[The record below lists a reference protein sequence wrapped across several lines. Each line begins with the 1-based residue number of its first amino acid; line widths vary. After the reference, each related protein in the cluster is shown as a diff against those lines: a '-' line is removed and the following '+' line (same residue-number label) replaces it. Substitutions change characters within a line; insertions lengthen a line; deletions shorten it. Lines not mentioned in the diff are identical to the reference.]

1 MPATRGD
8 APGGAA
14 LAALALAWLGGI
26 GVQLQQ
32 RELADAATLAALLV
46 AAMAALAA
54 AALAHRRAW
63 RVLVPPA
70 VAALGFVWA
79 TALAAQRL
87 HEVLPQA
94 LEGQDI
100 ELVGVVA
107 SLPRQL
113 SAGVRFTFEVEQ
125 ALWRGEPVRVPRRVS
140 LGWYG
145 DRADGPAAAGPAF
158 DVESGQRWRLTAR
171 LRAPH
176 GQLNPHGFDFELWLF
191 ERGVRATG
199 YVRDNAA
206 TPAPVRLASNV
217 GHRIERWRQRV
228 RDAVFARVAHDPRA
242 AGVLAGLSV
251 GDQAAIDRS
260 DWDMFRA
267 TGTAHLVAISGLHVT
282 MFAWG
287 AGALVAAA
295 WRRSARLTL
304 WLPTPTA
311 ARWGGV
317 AAAAAYALLA
327 GWGVPAQRT
336 VWMLATAAALASL
349 GRSWPW
355 PLVLLAAAA
364 AVSVVDPWALTQPG
378 FWLSFVAVGL
388 LMVSQP
394 AAASHEGATPR
405 AALMW
410 HAVRGALRTQVVA
423 TVGLAPLTLVLFQQV
438 SLVGFVANLV
448 AIPVV
453 TLVITP
459 LALLGAVVP
468 PAWDLGAVVVGALSV
483 ALKWLAAWPA
493 AVHVAAAA
501 PGWVQLAGL
510 LAAALLIAPLPWRM
524 RALALPLV
532 LPLLWPAVERP
543 PQGRYELLVA
553 DVGQGSAVLLR
564 TARHALLYDAGPQYS
579 RDSDAGQRVL
589 VPLLRSL
596 GVRRL
601 DTLVLSHRDTD
612 HVGGAVALLAA
623 LPVRQVVGAVPGPA
637 EAPVT
642 TAVRRCEA
650 GARWHWDGV
659 EFELLHPPA
668 DDHARALKPNALSCV
683 LRVVD
688 ERGRAVLLAGD
699 IEAAQEAALVRR
711 VGERLRSD
719 GLLVPH
725 HGSRTSSSALF
736 LDAVAPRVAW
746 VQAGYRNRFGH
757 PADEVLQRYAERGV
771 EVVRS
776 DRCGAW
782 HERAVEDATPTCERD
797 RARRYW
803 HRRF

>member
-1 MPATRGD
+1 MQALRGD
-8 APGGAA
+8 APGGGT
-14 LAALALAWLGGI
+14 LAALAFAWLAGI

-32 RELADAATLAALLV
+32 RELADSATLAALLG
-46 AAMAALAA
+46 AALAGIA
-54 AALAHRRAW
+54 TAALARRRAW
-63 RVLVPPA
+63 RGLALPA
-70 VAALGFVWA
+70 VAALGFAWA
-79 TALAAQRL
+79 STLAAQRL
-87 HEVLPQA
+87 QEALPES
-94 LEGQDI
+94 LEGQDL

-107 SLPRQL
+107 SLPRQV
-113 SAGVRFTFEVEQ
+113 SAGVRFTFEVER
-125 ALWRGEPVRVPRRVS
+125 AHRHGCPVDVPRRVS

-145 DRADGPAAAGPAF
+145 DRAQGSTAGPGSDLEA
-158 DVESGQRWRLTAR
+158 GQRWRLTAR

-176 GQLNPHGFDFELWLF
+176 GQVNPHGFDFELWLF

-199 YVRDNAA
+199 YVRDGAA
-206 TPAPVRLASNV
+206 APPPVRLASRV
-217 GHRIERWRQRV
+217 GQRVERWRQRV
-228 RDAVFARVAHDPRA
+228 RDAVFARVADDPRA

-260 DWDMFRA
+260 DWDVFRA

-295 WRRSARLTL
+295 WRRSARLVL
-304 WLPTPTA
+304 WLPAPTA

-317 AAAAAYALLA
+317 GAAAAYALLA

-336 VWMLATAAALASL
+336 VWMLVTAAALASL
-349 GRSWPW
+349 GRQWPW
-355 PLVLLAAAA
+355 PLVLLAAAV
-364 AVSVVDPWALTQPG
+364 AVSAVDPWALLQPG

-388 LMVSQP
+388 LMGSQP
-394 AAASHEGATPR
+394 AAASNDRVASR
-405 AALMW
+405 AARLW
-410 HAVRGALRTQVVA
+410 RAVRGALRTQVVA

-453 TLVITP
+453 TLVVTP
-459 LALLGAVVP
+459 LALLGAIVP
-468 PAWDLGAVVVGALSV
+468 AAWDLGAVVVGALSI
-483 ALKWLAAWPA
+483 ALGSLAAWPA

-501 PGWVQLAGL
+501 PWWTQLAGL
-510 LAAALLIAPLPWRM
+510 LAAALLIAPLPWRL

-543 PQGRYELLVA
+543 PHGRYELLVA

-601 DTLVLSHRDTD
+601 DALVLSHRDTD
-612 HVGGAVALLAA
+612 HVGGAAAVLAA
-623 LPVRQVVGAVPGPA
+623 LPVRRVIGAVPEGA
-637 EAPVT
+637 AVPV
-642 TAVRRCEA
+642 AAAARRCEA
-650 GARWHWDGV
+650 GERWRWDGV

-668 DDHARALKPNALSCV
+668 DDHTRGLRPNALSCV

-757 PADEVLQRYAERGV
+757 PADEVLQRYAERGI

-782 HERAVEDATPTCERD
+782 RWRGADDTVPTCERD

>member
-1 MPATRGD
+1 MQAPRGD
-8 APGGAA
+8 APGGAT
-14 LAALALAWLGGI
+14 LAALAFAWLAGI

-32 RELADAATLAALLV
+32 RELADSATLAALV
-46 AAMAALAA
+46 CAALAGIA
-54 AALAHRRAW
+54 TAALARRRAW
-63 RVLVPPA
+63 RALALPA
-70 VAALGFVWA
+70 LAALGFAWA
-79 TALAAQRL
+79 SALAAQRL
-87 HEVLPQA
+87 HDTLPEA
-94 LEGQDI
+94 LEGQDL

-107 SLPRQL
+107 SLPRQV
-113 SAGVRFTFEVEQ
+113 SAGVRFTFEVERARRLGQ
-125 ALWRGEPVRVPRRVS
+125 PVDVPRRVS

-145 DRADGPAAAGPAF
+145 DRAQAAGPPF
-158 DVESGQRWRLTAR
+158 HVEAGQRWRLTAR

-176 GQLNPHGFDFELWLF
+176 GQVNPHGFDFELWLF

-199 YVRDNAA
+199 YVRDGAA
-206 TPAPVRLASNV
+206 APPPVQLASHV
-217 GHRIERWRQRV
+217 GHRVERWRQRV

-260 DWDMFRA
+260 DWDVFRA

-282 MFAWG
+282 MFAWA

-295 WRRSARLTL
+295 WRRSARLAL
-304 WLPTPTA
+304 WLPAPTA

-336 VWMLATAAALASL
+336 VWMLVTAAALASL
-349 GRSWPW
+349 GRQWPW
-355 PLVLLAAAA
+355 PLVLLAAAV
-364 AVSVVDPWALTQPG
+364 AVSTVDPWALLQPG
-378 FWLSFVAVGL
+378 FWLSFVAVAL
-388 LMVSQP
+388 LMASQP
-394 AAASHEGATPR
+394 AAASHDGTASR
-405 AALMW
+405 AARLW
-410 HAVRGALRTQVVA
+410 RPVRGALRTQVVA

-448 AIPVV
+448 AIPAV
-453 TLVITP
+453 TLVVTP

-483 ALKWLAAWPA
+483 ALGWLAAWPA

-501 PGWVQLAGL
+501 PWWAQLAGL
-510 LAAALLIAPLPWRM
+510 LAAVLLIAPLPWRV
-524 RALALPLV
+524 RAMALPLV

-543 PQGRYELLVA
+543 PPGRYELLVV

-601 DTLVLSHRDTD
+601 DAMVLSHRDSD
-612 HVGGAVALLAA
+612 HVGGAGAVLAA
-623 LPVRQVVGAVPGPA
+623 LPVRQVVGAMPDA
-637 EAPVT
+637 AAAPVS
-642 TAVRRCEA
+642 AAARRCEA
-650 GARWHWDGV
+650 GERWHWDGV

-668 DDHARALKPNALSCV
+668 DDHARALKPNAMSCV
-683 LRVVD
+683 LRIVD

-711 VGERLRSD
+711 FGERLRSD

-725 HGSRTSSSALF
+725 HGSRTSSSAMF
-736 LDAVAPRVAW
+736 LDAVAPRLAW

-757 PADEVLQRYAERGV
+757 PADDVLQRYAERGV

-782 HERAVEDATPTCERD
+782 RWRAVDDAAPTCERE